1 MNKTGTTGIQLV
13 ITVAL
18 KKEIPKAWLT
28 AGHVPV
34 HTLAALKSGA
44 RPQDGRSGILV
55 LITGAGLEAG
65 REAARWIRGNLNPLY
80 VLNIGTCGLLNR
92 GYPAGKW
99 IMPRYVVNEE
109 GKRLELDTRL
119 PVPYPAGMINVHSL
133 ISVGKA
139 APGRVPESWRACDS
153 VDMECY
159 PQAEIFR
166 DTGISFHCLKFGTDY
181 SGADAIAEFNRNLGL
196 FREEF
201 MRLFHFINKGRPEIT
216 AVVPVFNRAQTV
228 KRAVDSILSQ
238 SYMPVEII
246 AVDDCSTDGT
256 REILEGY
263 GDRITRIYLSRNSGP
278 SAARNRGIENART
291 EWIAFL
297 DSDDCWERD
306 KLEKQVE
313 YLGQYPFYQILQSEE
328 IWIRNGV
335 RVNPRRYHRK
345 AAGWIWEPSLLRCLV
360 SPSAVLVKKD
370 LLQQYG
376 NFDETLPA
384 CEDYDLWLKIL
395 RRHPAGLE
403 PSLSVIKY
411 GGHGDQ
417 LSARYHAMDRFRVRS
432 LAGLLD
438 AESHP
443 YYKQKIIDVLSGKL
457 KILING
463 CDKRGKMEDAQR
475 YRDIL
480 NSLDA

>member
-1 MNKTGTTGIQLV
+1 MKRTDPADIQLV

-18 KKEIPKAWLT
+18 KKEIPRDLPA
-28 AGHVPV
+28 ARRVPV

-55 LITGAGLEAG
+55 LITGAGPEAG
-65 REAARWIRGNLNPLY
+65 REAACWIRGNLKPLY
-80 VLNIGTCGLLNR
+80 VLNVGTCGLLNR
-92 GYPAGKW
+92 RYRPGRW
-99 IMPRYVVNEE
+99 IMPRFVLNGD
-109 GKRLELDTRL
+109 GKRLELDARL
-119 PVPYPAGMINVHSL
+119 PVPYPAGVVNVHSL
-133 ISVGKA
+133 VSVKKA
-139 APGRVPESWRACDS
+139 VLGNPPESWRAYDS

-159 PQAEIFR
+159 AQAEVFA

-181 SGADAIAEFNRNLGL
+181 SGRDATAEFNKNLVP

-201 MRLFHFINKGRPEIT
+201 MKLLHFPGSRRPGIT
-216 AVVPVFNRAQTV
+216 AIIPVFNRGHTV
-228 KRAVDSILSQ
+228 KRAIDSVLSQ
-238 SYMPVEII
+238 SYMPGEVI
-246 AVDDCSTDGT
+246 AVDDGSTDDT

-263 GDRITRIYLSRNSGP
+263 GDRITRIYLPRNSGP

-297 DSDDCWERD
+297 DSDDFWERD
-306 KLEKQVE
+306 KLKNQVE
-313 YLGQYPFYQILQSEE
+313 YLGRYPFYQILQSEE

-345 AAGWIWEPSLLRCLV
+345 AAGWIWEPSLRRCLV

-370 LLQQYG
+370 LLQRHG

-384 CEDYDLWLKIL
+384 CEDYDLWLRIL

-403 PSLSVIKY
+403 PSPSVIKY

-417 LSARYHAMDRFRVRS
+417 LSSMYHAMDRFRVRS
-432 LAGLLD
+432 LAGLLE

-443 YYKQKIIDVLSGKL
+443 EYKRKIIHVLSEKL

-463 CDKRGKMEDAQR
+463 CEKRGKLKDARR

-480 NSLDA
+480 NSLRD